1 MPRDSHFERFEDHTR
16 LKHLLLDA
24 YLKQWA
30 SILLGARLKSPGR
43 RARVWFVDAFAGAGR
58 DSTGT
63 PGSPLIAA
71 EIAQAVNAQFF
82 PAGPTATSGMH
93 VLAMEANE
101 RRAKQLKTHIQPFAR
116 KPPFVHV
123 RPGEL
128 RQVLKQFLGHVG
140 DDPVLYFLDPFGVEG
155 LDAEMLRD
163 VLNAPQA
170 EVLLLFSDEGAVRLA
185 GKASATVP
193 TKAQLLAER
202 QRDPSMFGGEFEE
215 QQAEA
220 DRTAV
225 ERVLSGH
232 QSNPRAREILNRAF
246 GGDWWQP
253 IIEATPVSQ
262 RRERFVRMYEDL
274 LRRSG
279 ASHVLPFA
287 VSSTAGRHKYTL
299 IHASK
304 HKRAY
309 AAMKEAM
316 DRARRRSGAQTA
328 PSLFDGAAA
337 EPGLMSVEFGGDV
350 AAAVDALTRHF
361 AGRRV
366 RFSGAAYSD
375 ESVERFAVDETPLM
389 KHDLKAL
396 RAELE
401 RRGLAVRLPDGRP
414 SVPAEFE
421 FPETN

>member
-16 LKHLLLDA
+16 LKHFLLDS

-30 SILLGARLKSPGR
+30 SILLRPHLMSPGQR
-43 RARVWFVDAFAGAGR
+43 TRLWFVDAFAGAGR
-58 DSTGT
+58 DRTGT

-71 EIAQAVNAQFF
+71 EIARGVNAEFF
-82 PAGPTATSGMH
+82 PAGPTTSSGMH
-93 VLAMEANE
+93 VLAMEVDPQ
-101 RRAKQLKTHIQPFAR
+101 RAKQLEEHLEPFSQ

-123 RPGEL
+123 RQGEL
-128 RQVLKQFLGHVG
+128 GEVLSPFLGYVQN
-140 DDPVLYFLDPFGVEG
+140 DPVLYFLDPFGVEG
-155 LDAEMLRD
+155 LDAEMLRNI
-163 VLNAPQA
+163 LSAPKA

-246 GGDWWQP
+246 GGEWWQP

-262 RRERFVRMYEDL
+262 RRERFVGMYEEL

-287 VSSTAGRHKYTL
+287 VTTTAGRHKYTL

-316 DRARRRSGAQTA
+316 HRARRRFGAQTA

-337 EPGLMSVEFGGDV
+337 EPGFMSVEFGGDV
-350 AAAVDALTRHF
+350 AAVVDALTRHF

-389 KHDLKAL
+389 KHELKAL

-401 RRGLAVRLPDGRP
+401 RRGLAVRLPDGRL

-421 FPETN
+421 FPKTQ